1 MFSFYHLVDITID
14 HTEVLLGALTS
25 ENDKTTGK
33 NKILKQSETL
43 SYHRKVWES
52 APISLEIKD
61 EPVSYIRTKTRA

>member
-1 MFSFYHLVDITID
+1 MFSFYHLVDIQID
-14 HTEVLLGALTS
+14 PTEVLLGALTS

-33 NKILKQSETL
+33 NKILKQSKTL

>member
-1 MFSFYHLVDITID
+1 MFSFYHLVDIQID
-14 HTEVLLGALTS
+14 PTEVLLGALTS
-25 ENDKTTGK
+25 ENDKTMGK